1 MIERGTQNHTNEQKR
16 MIETYD
22 YSSFADEV
30 IATCIISDPWVE
42 GEERFRLE
50 PVVLT
55 EEQYRE
61 FRQAIES
68 IGRVWNEML
77 GMLAADEELLDCSFY
92 LTPWQ
97 KMMWIASGGHWH
109 GIARADGFLL
119 ADGTVRICELN
130 ADTPSGEPE
139 AVVLNE
145 LRHRFHPDLINPN
158 AGFEEQFI
166 AMLRDSYRG
175 TTGHEL
181 PSAPNVG
188 ILYPTD
194 LPEDLSMIE
203 LYRGWFQKRGWN
215 VLLGSPYNLSRASDG
230 SLLMLGRPVH
240 LVIRH
245 YKTDWW
251 GEREPISL
259 DAEEYLDPDPLDEPL
274 RAILGAELEGNAAV
288 VNPFGGVIAQNK
300 LAMAFCHEQ
309 IDRFSD
315 ESRAAIRAYIPPTF
329 RLCNIDPAVVR
340 QERERWVLKSDY
352 GCEGDEVVIG
362 RNTTDEIW
370 ERVIANAIPERWVAQ
385 EYFAAAENENGMIP
399 NYGLFLIGGHA
410 GGIFTRFSSAST
422 DYRALTA
429 PTFVSG

>member
-1 MIERGTQNHTNEQKR
+1 MTQ
-16 MIETYD
+16 IFD
-22 YSSFADEV
+22 YTSFADEV

-55 EEQYRE
+55 SRQYDN
-61 FRQAIES
+61 FRRAIEA

-77 GMLAADEELLDCSFY
+77 GMLTADEELLDRSFY

-109 GIARADGFLL
+109 GIARADSFLL
-119 ADGTVRICELN
+119 ADGSIRICELN

-145 LRHRFHPDLINPN
+145 LRHRFHPELRNPN
-158 AGFEEQFI
+158 ARFEEQFI
-166 AMLRDSYRG
+166 EMVRGSYRG
-175 TTGHEL
+175 TIGAEL
-181 PSAPNVG
+181 PATPNVG

-215 VLLGSPYNLSRASDG
+215 VLLGSPYNLTRAADG
-230 SLLMLGRPVH
+230 ALLMLGTPVD
-240 LVIRH
+240 LIIRH

-259 DAEEYLDPDPLDEPL
+259 DGEGFPDPDPLDDPL
-274 RAILGAELEGNAAV
+274 RAILGAELEGNVAV
-288 VNPFGGVIAQNK
+288 INPFGGVIAQNK

-309 IDRFSD
+309 IERFCT
-315 ESRAAIRAYIPPTF
+315 ESRKAIRAYLPPTF
-329 RLCNIDPAVVR
+329 RLCNMDPAVIR

-362 RNTTDEIW
+362 RNIEQELW
-370 ERVIANAIPERWVAQ
+370 EQVVRNAIPERWVAQ
-385 EYFAAAENENGMIP
+385 EYFEAAADENSMIP
-399 NYGLFLIGGHA
+399 NYGLFLIGGRS
-410 GGIFTRFSSAST
+410 GGIFTRFSSATT

-429 PTFVSG
+429 PTFVGK

>member
-1 MIERGTQNHTNEQKR
+1 MTRID
-16 MIETYD
+16 D
-22 YSSFADEV
+22 YASFADQV

-55 EEQYRE
+55 AGQHRN
-61 FRQAIES
+61 FRHAIES

-77 GMLAADEELLDCSFY
+77 AMLAADEELLERSFY

-119 ADGTVRICELN
+119 ADGSIRICELN

-139 AVVLNE
+139 AVVLNA
-145 LRHRFHPDLINPN
+145 LRHPFHPDLADPN
-158 AGFEEQFI
+158 AEFEERFI
-166 AMLRDSYRG
+166 AMVRASYRG
-175 TTGHEL
+175 TTGREL
-181 PSAPNVG
+181 PGRPNVG

-215 VLLGSPYNLSRASDG
+215 VVLGSPYNLSRTADG
-230 SLLMLGRPVH
+230 PLLMLGEPLD

-251 GEREPISL
+251 GEREPIMR
-259 DAEEYLDPDPLDEPL
+259 DAGEFLDPDPLDEPL
-274 RAILGAELEGNAAV
+274 RAILGAELEGRTAV

-300 LAMAFCHEQ
+300 LALAFCHER
-309 IDRFSD
+309 IDLFGD

-329 RLCNIDPAVVR
+329 RLCNAEIDAIR
-340 QERERWVLKSDY
+340 RERERWVLKSDY

-362 RNTTDEIW
+362 KNVTDDDW
-370 ERVIANAIPERWVAQ
+370 ERVLQNAIPERWVAQ
-385 EYFAAAENENGMIP
+385 EYFQAAADENGMVP
-399 NYGLFLIGGHA
+399 NYGLFLIGGKA
-410 GGIFTRFSSAST
+410 GGIFTRFSSALT

-429 PTFVSG
+429 PTFVRE